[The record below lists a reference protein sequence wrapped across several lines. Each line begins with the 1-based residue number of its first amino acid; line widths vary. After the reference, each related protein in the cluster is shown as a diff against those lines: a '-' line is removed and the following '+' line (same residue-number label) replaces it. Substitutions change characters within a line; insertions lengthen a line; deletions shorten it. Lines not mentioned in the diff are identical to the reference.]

1 MARILTKEERT
12 EFCEL
17 FMMFRDAG
25 ESRIN
30 SYRKAKNDFISQ
42 GKNYPSCGTLM
53 NWIKKGVPVDP
64 KEETPKQAEPIPEN
78 NRLMKTLLR
87 LYRRRSE
94 QDIDLLVDQLF
105 PELLDEEE

>member
-1 MARILTKEERT
+1 MASILTKEERK

-25 ESRIN
+25 ETRIN

-42 GKNYPSCGTLM
+42 GKNYPSCATLM
-53 NWIKKGVPVDP
+53 NWIKKGVPADQ
-64 KEETPKQAEPIPEN
+64 KEGTQKQPETPPEN
-78 NRLMKTLLR
+78 SRLMKTLLW

-94 QDIDLLVDQLF
+94 KDVDQLVDQLF
-105 PELLDEEE
+105 PELMAGEE